1 MSELPFFHAWERV
14 GAKALSQLLHEL
26 SSHKYEDPESF
37 VHQLDAIALGMEQM
51 FCQQVDMMRQP
62 QPDPDQTPP
71 AREQLTV
78 AQEFEEMGL

>member
-1 MSELPFFHAWERV
+1 V
-14 GAKALSQLLHEL
+14 Q
-26 SSHKYEDPESF
+26 
-37 VHQLDAIALGMEQM
+37 QLDAIALGMEQM